1 MIGLLLEPPERVAS
15 VPPALVYLGF
25 FGLGLNLCWVYL
37 PALVIGVPWLLV
49 CRGKSSALDSEIVYP
64 VVAFLLYLF
73 SLFSLGWSNFL
84 WDSTL
89 KSVLVVTFCLTIP
102 VITILFL
109 KPVEICNAFLF
120 YFSGVVC
127 FILSGVL
134 YTSLVMGL
142 ESGRGNIWL
151 PWKSIY
157 VNSPEFANLTALVAA
172 AAVITGVASQSRIIL
187 SVSVLFF
194 AGSLGITAFLDARS
208 FYVIMILTFFFL
220 MLCYQWSKILIVYF
234 LSISLYLVASHFSD
248 AIVSL
253 LNDSGLMSAFQPGD
267 IGSTNVGVQ
276 GGDQQLRGS
285 FFLRFYLWAEG
296 LQALVINPMGGYRPS
311 GISVWFHNLWL
322 DTASTSGLIPLAFLL
337 ILNSGTL
344 IQIILLLKGA
354 KTLSPAL
361 VIIQIIVLAT
371 MFQDVVIEG
380 NFRLMEIYMLAMVA
394 NFYFY
399 SINARSFFSD
409 K

>member
-25 FGLGLNLCWVYL
+25 FGLGLNLYWVYL

-109 KPVEICNAFLF
+109 KPVEIRNAFLF

-296 LQALVINPMGGYRPS
+296 LQALVINPVGGYRPS

>member
-1 MIGLLLEPPERVAS
+1 LIGLLLEPPERVAS

-25 FGLGLNLCWVYL
+25 FGLGLNLYWVYL

-109 KPVEICNAFLF
+109 KPVEIRNAFLF

-296 LQALVINPMGGYRPS
+296 LQALVINPVGGYRPS

>member
-25 FGLGLNLCWVYL
+25 FGLGLNLYWVYL

-109 KPVEICNAFLF
+109 KPVEIRNAFLF

-142 ESGRGNIWL
+142 ES
-151 PWKSIY
+151 
-157 VNSPEFANLTALVAA
+157 NSLV
-172 AAVITGVASQSRIIL
+172 
-187 SVSVLFF
+187 
-194 AGSLGITAFLDARS
+194 
-208 FYVIMILTFFFL
+208 
-220 MLCYQWSKILIVYF
+220 
-234 LSISLYLVASHFSD
+234 
-248 AIVSL
+248 
-253 LNDSGLMSAFQPGD
+253 
-267 IGSTNVGVQ
+267 
-276 GGDQQLRGS
+276 
-285 FFLRFYLWAEG
+285 E
-296 LQALVINPMGGYRPS
+296 
-311 GISVWFHNLWL
+311 
-322 DTASTSGLIPLAFLL
+322 
-337 ILNSGTL
+337 
-344 IQIILLLKGA
+344 
-354 KTLSPAL
+354 
-361 VIIQIIVLAT
+361 
-371 MFQDVVIEG
+371 
-380 NFRLMEIYMLAMVA
+380 
-394 NFYFY
+394 
-399 SINARSFFSD
+399 
-409 K
+409 

>member
-1 MIGLLLEPPERVAS
+1 LIGLLLEPPERVAS

-25 FGLGLNLCWVYL
+25 FGLGLNLYWVYL

-109 KPVEICNAFLF
+109 KPVEIRNAFLF

-253 LNDSGLMSAFQPGD
+253 LNDGGLMSAFQPGD
-267 IGSTNVGVQ
+267 IESTNVSVQ

-311 GISVWFHNLWL
+311 GISIWFHNLWL

>member
-1 MIGLLLEPPERVAS
+1 
-15 VPPALVYLGF
+15 
-25 FGLGLNLCWVYL
+25 
-37 PALVIGVPWLLV
+37 
-49 CRGKSSALDSEIVYP
+49 
-64 VVAFLLYLF
+64 
-73 SLFSLGWSNFL
+73 
-84 WDSTL
+84 
-89 KSVLVVTFCLTIP
+89 
-102 VITILFL
+102 
-109 KPVEICNAFLF
+109 
-120 YFSGVVC
+120 
-127 FILSGVL
+127 
-134 YTSLVMGL
+134 MG
-142 ESGRGNIWL
+142 
-151 PWKSIY
+151 
-157 VNSPEFANLTALVAA
+157 
-172 AAVITGVASQSRIIL
+172 RI
-187 SVSVLFF
+187 
-194 AGSLGITAFLDARS
+194 
-208 FYVIMILTFFFL
+208 
-220 MLCYQWSKILIVYF
+220 
-234 LSISLYLVASHFSD
+234 
-248 AIVSL
+248 
-253 LNDSGLMSAFQPGD
+253 
-267 IGSTNVGVQ
+267 VQ

-296 LQALVINPMGGYRPS
+296 LQALVINPVGGYRPS

>member
-25 FGLGLNLCWVYL
+25 FGLGLNLYWVYL

-109 KPVEICNAFLF
+109 KPVEIRNAFLF

-296 LQALVINPMGGYRPS
+296 LQALVINPVGGYRPS

-399 SINARSFFSD
+399 SINAR
-409 K
+409 

>member
-1 MIGLLLEPPERVAS
+1 MILL
-15 VPPALVYLGF
+15 
-25 FGLGLNLCWVYL
+25 
-37 PALVIGVPWLLV
+37 
-49 CRGKSSALDSEIVYP
+49 
-64 VVAFLLYLF
+64 
-73 SLFSLGWSNFL
+73 
-84 WDSTL
+84 
-89 KSVLVVTFCLTIP
+89 
-102 VITILFL
+102 ITILFL
-109 KPVEICNAFLF
+109 KPVEIRNAFLF

-296 LQALVINPMGGYRPS
+296 LQALVINPVGGYRPS